1 MSSSRSLASA
11 RTKRAAGNS
20 TVPGNPDAPPEQ
32 SHPNVTQPPVTK
44 LTLPQAFNLMGDRL
58 NNLELFMETTT
69 TVVDEI
75 QEFHSNTSEKYI
87 VDMNVFT
94 SLVARMETLE
104 RTCSE
109 RSESD
114 ISATSSA
121 SSNVT
126 NDIDEL
132 KTHLIRLQT
141 YVMETNAKLQDMVLA
156 GNGASMVSFGEV
168 FSDSHPTPPTL
179 MRSVTIGHNDDGH
192 VSDSDG
198 SVEENDSNASD
209 MNPNV
214 SSETA

>member
-11 RTKRAAGNS
+11 RTKRATGNP
-20 TVPGNPDAPPEQ
+20 TVPGNTSASEQPP
-32 SHPNVTQPPVTK
+32 PNVAPLPVKK

-87 VDMNVFT
+87 VDMDVFT
-94 SLVARMETLE
+94 SLVSRIETLE
-104 RTCSE
+104 RTYSGK
-109 RSESD
+109 SGGD

-121 SSNVT
+121 SSASSNVT
-126 NDIDEL
+126 TDIDEL

-141 YVMETNAKLQDMVLA
+141 YVMETNAKLQDMVLSRT
-156 GNGASMVSFGEV
+156 GGSMVSFGDV

-179 MRSVTIGHNDDGH
+179 MRTVTAGHNDDVH
-192 VSDSDG
+192 TPDSDG
-198 SVEENDSNASD
+198 SVEENDNGAIEAG
-209 MNPNV
+209 V
-214 SSETA
+214 

>member
-11 RTKRAAGNS
+11 RTKRATGNS
-20 TVPGNPDAPPEQ
+20 TVPGNPAAPPEQ
-32 SHPNVTQPPVTK
+32 SQPNVPQLPVTK
-44 LTLPQAFNLMGDRL
+44 LTLPQAFNRIGDRL

-87 VDMNVFT
+87 VDMDVFT
-94 SLVARMETLE
+94 SLVSRLEALE
-104 RTCSE
+104 RTYSGK
-109 RSESD
+109 SESD

-121 SSNVT
+121 PSNVT

-132 KTHLIRLQT
+132 KSHLIRLQT

-156 GNGASMVSFGEV
+156 GNGTSLLSFGEV

-179 MRSVTIGHNDDGH
+179 MRNVTVGHNDDGH

-198 SVEENDSNASD
+198 SVEETDNNAI
-209 MNPNV
+209 
-214 SSETA
+214 ETGV

>member
-11 RTKRAAGNS
+11 RTKRATGNP
-20 TVPGNPDAPPEQ
+20 TVPGNTSASEQPP
-32 SHPNVTQPPVTK
+32 PNVAPLPVKK

-87 VDMNVFT
+87 VDMDVFT
-94 SLVARMETLE
+94 SLVSRLEALE
-104 RTCSE
+104 RTYSGK
-109 RSESD
+109 SESD

-121 SSNVT
+121 PSNVT

-132 KTHLIRLQT
+132 KSHLIRLQT

-156 GNGASMVSFGEV
+156 GNGTSLLSFGEV

-179 MRSVTIGHNDDGH
+179 MRNVTVGHNDDGH

-198 SVEENDSNASD
+198 SVEETDNNAI
-209 MNPNV
+209 
-214 SSETA
+214 ETGV